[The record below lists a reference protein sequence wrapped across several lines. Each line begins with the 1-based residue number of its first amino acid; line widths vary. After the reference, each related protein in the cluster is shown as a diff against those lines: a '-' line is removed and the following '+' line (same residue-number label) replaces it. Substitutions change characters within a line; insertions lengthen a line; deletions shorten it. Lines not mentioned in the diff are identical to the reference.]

1 MSRQLQGQKQTV
13 IINLAPKP
21 KRKKKRRKKKS
32 KAVDGIGELRKSLAK
47 ATILQRG
54 VGGLGFNQPPPFRR
68 DIDANAVRLNARTY
82 FEGQRRERPNLRTV
96 SENRLDPN
104 PADTA
109 IGSVRGNIYTPRL
122 LPENQLLPSS
132 FDNGGLSE
140 VDSED
145 DNETGGLGTEGVG
158 SEDFDSDDDSDED
171 SLIDN
176 KIIIRRKKSEIQES
190 EEMGLEDTRRNVEDL
205 YSQQGVRI
213 VDEMARTRSQ
223 NARERQRQSL
233 NALVSSGSTLGQ
245 AEEKSDAETGFLT
258 AGSLVGSDTATG
270 ELLPIR
276 EDESDTA
283 AEIGAPTIDTSYK
296 IYEETDYGDYG

>member
-32 KAVDGIGELRKSLAK
+32 KAVDGIGDLRKSLAK
-47 ATILQRG
+47 AAILQRG

-96 SENRLDPN
+96 SENQSDPN

-122 LPENQLLPSS
+122 LSENQFLPSS

-140 VDSED
+140 VDSD
-145 DNETGGLGTEGVG
+145 DETGGLGSDGLG
-158 SEDFDSDDDSDED
+158 SDDDSDED
-171 SLIDN
+171 SLIEIPYVPKAKKRD
-176 KIIIRRKKSEIQES
+176 RRKKSEIQES

-213 VDEMARTRSQ
+213 VDEMARTRSE
-223 NARERQRQSL
+223 NARERQRQAL

-276 EDESDTA
+276 EDESD
-283 AEIGAPTIDTSYK
+283 IGGS
-296 IYEETDYGDYG
+296 TDFDIGVPDKAD

>member
-13 IINLAPKP
+13 IINLEPKP

-32 KAVDGIGELRKSLAK
+32 KAIDGIGELRKSLAR
-47 ATILQRG
+47 AAISQRG

-109 IGSVRGNIYTPRL
+109 IGSVRGNIYKPRL

-132 FDNGGLSE
+132 FNNGGLSE
-140 VDSED
+140 VDSEE
-145 DNETGGLGTEGVG
+145 DNETGGLG
-158 SEDFDSDDDSDED
+158 SDDDSDED
-171 SLIDN
+171 SLIEIPKAKKRD
-176 KIIIRRKKSEIQES
+176 RRKKSEIQES

-213 VDEMARTRSQ
+213 VDEMARARAR
-223 NARERQRQSL
+223 NARERQRQAL

-245 AEEKSDAETGFLT
+245 AEEKSETETGFLT

-283 AEIGAPTIDTSYK
+283 GEIGAPTIDTSYK
-296 IYEETDYGDYG
+296 IYEETDYGDEG